1 MADGAG
7 EAEVGE
13 AGAEEVGAAGVSSR
27 PGVGPPLTAIALLSV
42 ALSCALM
49 QQRSSVVDLAESL
62 RKDLNRYSPGEKL
75 PSSRAL
81 VERHRVSPV
90 TVSRAL
96 AALAAEGL
104 VVTRPGAGAFRAERP
119 RAGAPRPGDTSWQEV
134 ALSVETAGES
144 VPRSVDASGVLATL
158 AAPPPGI
165 LEFNNGYL
173 HSSLQPERALAAAL
187 ARAGRRPGAWG
198 RPPVEGLPEL
208 RAWFAREIGG
218 PAGALGAADVLV
230 TAGGQSALTSAL
242 RALAPPGAPVLVES
256 PTYPGILAAARASGQ
271 RPVPVPVDADGVRPD
286 LLAEALRATGAR
298 VFVCQPLFQNP
309 TGATLSAER
318 RREVLAIARAA
329 GAFVVE
335 DDFARRLVH
344 EDAPLLPATL
354 AADDPD
360 GVVVHVCS
368 LTKATSPSLRVA
380 ALAARGPVLERLRA
394 IQVVDSFFV
403 PRPLQET
410 ALELVGAPS
419 WPRHLRTVA
428 AELHTRRE
436 ALVTAVRRELPAL
449 ELRHVPPG
457 GYHLWLRLPQGTDE
471 AALASAAL
479 RAGVAVAP
487 GRPYFCAEPPAPH
500 VRLSFAS
507 VAGTGELA
515 EGARRLRTACE
526 EVLAGPQV

>member
-1 MADGAG
+1 M
-7 EAEVGE
+7 E
-13 AGAEEVGAAGVSSR
+13 
-27 PGVGPPLTAIALLSV
+27 
-42 ALSCALM
+42 
-49 QQRSSVVDLAESL
+49 QRSSVAELAKSL
-62 RKDLNRYSPGEKL
+62 RKELDRYSPGEKL
-75 PSSRAL
+75 PSSRVL

-104 VVTRPGAGAFRAERP
+104 VVTRPGAGAFRADRP
-119 RAGAPRPGDTSWQEV
+119 GARAPRPGDTSWQEV
-134 ALSVETAGES
+134 ALSVETAGEP
-144 VPRSVDASGVLATL
+144 VRRSVDASGVLATL
-158 AAPPPGI
+158 AAPPHGI

-173 HSSLQPERALAAAL
+173 HSSLQPERALSAAL
-187 ARAGRRPGAWG
+187 ARAGRRPGAWE

-218 PAGALGAADVLV
+218 PGGTLGAADVLI
-230 TAGGQSALTSAL
+230 TAGGQSALTCAL

-256 PTYPGILAAARASGQ
+256 PTYPGVLAAARASGL
-271 RPVPVPVDADGVRPD
+271 RPVPVPVDTEGVRPE

-309 TGATLSAER
+309 TGAMLAPER
-318 RREVLAIARAA
+318 RREVIGIARAA

-344 EDAPLLPATL
+344 EDAPPLAPTL

-368 LTKATSPSLRVA
+368 LTKPTSPSLRVG
-380 ALAARGPVLERLRA
+380 ALAARGPALGRLRA

-403 PRPLQET
+403 PRPLQEA

-419 WPRHLRTVA
+419 WPRHLRNVA
-428 AELHTRRE
+428 AELRTRRD
-436 ALVTAVRRELPAL
+436 ALVTAVRRELPDL
-449 ELRHVPPG
+449 ELRYVPPG

-471 AALASAAL
+471 TALDSAAL

-487 GRPYFCAEPPAPH
+487 GGPYFCAEPPAPH

-507 VAGTGELA
+507 VAGVGELA
-515 EGARRLRTACE
+515 EGVRRLSTAWD
-526 EVLAGPQV
+526 EVLAGA